1 MNLPL
6 KASTKCSTKKTL
18 NKSKSHVNIKLPTSN
33 PTASFNSSP
42 SSTSSSSSYSYIN
55 NYNFNNV
62 KNFEQEAKDNN
73 NIQNQQ
79 ANNTDKAGYSIQNIL
94 NFAAQQYVAVNTNQ
108 TYTNS
113 IKRSKQ
119 QNYTHWSTSNENIN
133 NSDENSFIKDPRRI
147 IENNSN
153 LSKYYN

>member
-1 MNLPL
+1 MTHYVVFMGKINGLYL
-6 KASTKCSTKKTL
+6 FLRINT
-18 NKSKSHVNIKLPTSN
+18 
-33 PTASFNSSP
+33 P
-42 SSTSSSSSYSYIN
+42 SAQTTQN
-55 NYNFNNV
+55 GQANYNFNNV
-62 KNFEQEAKDNN
+62 KNFEQEVMDNNN
-73 NIQNQQ
+73 NIQNQH

-108 TYTNS
+108 NYTNS

-153 LSKYYN
+153 LSKYYSYKKIFK